1 MTHSIQHIV
10 KNRVRSYTLPTLSVR
25 YHLRWLPRASLF
37 LATAITTGIAYLVC
51 VLFLIVAPQ
60 VTMGFF
66 SYVLHANLSGIIRSV
81 TWGSF
86 IVGLLVWSVGTG
98 LYAAFVA
105 RLYNKLSVR

>member
-1 MTHSIQHIV
+1 MTHSVHHTEETRI
-10 KNRVRSYTLPTLSVR
+10 RSYSALRLGVR
-25 YHLRWLPRASLF
+25 SLF

-60 VTMGFF
+60 ATMAFF
-66 SYVLHANLSGIIRSV
+66 SYVLHTNLSGIIRSV

-86 IVGLLVWSVGTG
+86 IVGLLIWSVGTG
-98 LYAAFVA
+98 FYAAFVA

>member
-1 MTHSIQHIV
+1 MTHSIQHSV
-10 KNRVRSYTLPTLSVR
+10 GNRVCSYTVPILSVR
-25 YHLRWLPRASLF
+25 SLF

-60 VTMGFF
+60 ATMGFF

-86 IVGLLVWSVGTG
+86 IVGLLVWSMGIG
-98 LYAAFVA
+98 LYVALVA

>member
-1 MTHSIQHIV
+1 
-10 KNRVRSYTLPTLSVR
+10 VR
-25 YHLRWLPRASLF
+25 SLF
-37 LATAITTGIAYLVC
+37 LATAIASGIAYLVC
-51 VLFLIVAPQ
+51 VLFLTVAPQ
-60 VTMGFF
+60 ATMAFF

>member
-1 MTHSIQHIV
+1 
-10 KNRVRSYTLPTLSVR
+10 VR
-25 YHLRWLPRASLF
+25 SLF

-51 VLFLIVAPQ
+51 VLFLTVAPQ
-60 VTMGFF
+60 ATMAFF
-66 SYVLHANLSGIIRSV
+66 SYVLHANLSGITRSV

-86 IVGLLVWSVGTG
+86 IVGLLIWSVGTG

>member
-1 MTHSIQHIV
+1 MTHSVQHSV
-10 KNRVRSYTLPTLSVR
+10 ANRVRSYTVPTLSVR
-25 YHLRWLPRASLF
+25 SLF

-51 VLFLIVAPQ
+51 VLFLTVAPQ
-60 VTMGFF
+60 ATMGFF
-66 SYVLHANLSGIIRSV
+66 SYVLHANPSGIIRSV

-86 IVGLLVWSVGTG
+86 IVGLLIWSVGTG

>member
-1 MTHSIQHIV
+1 MTHSIQHSV
-10 KNRVRSYTLPTLSVR
+10 GNRVRSYPVLRLSVR
-25 YHLRWLPRASLF
+25 SLF

-51 VLFLIVAPQ
+51 VLFLTVAPQ
-60 VTMGFF
+60 ATMAFF
-66 SYVLHANLSGIIRSV
+66 SYVLHANLSGITRSV

-86 IVGLLVWSVGTG
+86 IVGLLIWSVGTG

>member
-1 MTHSIQHIV
+1 MTHSIQHSV
-10 KNRVRSYTLPTLSVR
+10 GNRVRSYIVPTLSVR
-25 YHLRWLPRASLF
+25 SLF

-51 VLFLIVAPQ
+51 VLFLTVAPQ
-60 VTMGFF
+60 ATMAFF

>member
-1 MTHSIQHIV
+1 MTHSIQHSV
-10 KNRVRSYTLPTLSVR
+10 GNRVRSYIVPTLSVR
-25 YHLRWLPRASLF
+25 SLF
-37 LATAITTGIAYLVC
+37 LATAIASGIAYLVC
-51 VLFLIVAPQ
+51 VLFLTVAPQ
-60 VTMGFF
+60 ATMAFF